1 MGQVNEE
8 WQKAKAEQLLRRQ
21 VEVVIAETQF
31 PDAALA
37 EGMIEMAYAAGLF
50 DDVQYGYWARRV
62 AIAVSD
68 RRKALAVERIE
79 RLLADG
85 TKFTGVKA

>member
-1 MGQVNEE
+1 MSQTTIE
-8 WQKAKAEQLLRRQ
+8 WQKAKAEKLLRRQ
-21 VEVVIAETQF
+21 VEVVIAETQY

-50 DDVQYGYWARRV
+50 DDVQYGYWERRV

-68 RRKALAVERIE
+68 RRKALAAERIAS
-79 RLLADG
+79 LLVDWNG
-85 TKFTGVKA
+85 LIGVKA